1 MNDMLNISKVLL
13 KHWAKL
19 IDYIMRCIT
28 DKFKYLRKLYY
39 CISQYNNRM
48 IDNKFT
54 INK

>member
-1 MNDMLNISKVLL
+1 MLDISKVLL
-13 KHWAKL
+13 KYFAIL
-19 IDYIMRCIT
+19 ANSRIRCIT

-48 IDNKFT
+48 MDNKLI